1 MSSKLP
7 DEKNMFSSLAGEERS
22 SFHFRKHFS
31 KRLCSTRVTAPF
43 RSSVKYVIRYKME
56 GFVKNS
62 SNDRAKRNAS
72 SKPKK
77 CIRNAYV
84 SKRCLVTFS
93 LLGFATGNC
102 KKCSV
107 IWNQLYLSIH
117 VSIFI
122 IGMSVNYELWNSI
135 LQEIHS
141 PYS

>member
-1 MSSKLP
+1 
-7 DEKNMFSSLAGEERS
+7 MFCSPVDEERS

-31 KRLCSTRVTAPF
+31 KRLCSTRVTLPF
-43 RSSVKYVIRYKME
+43 RSPVKYVIRYKME

-62 SNDRAKRNAS
+62 SNYRAKRNAS

-93 LLGFATGNC
+93 LLGFATG
-102 KKCSV
+102 KYLRKVFFPMKPVV
-107 IWNQLYLSIH
+107 I
-117 VSIFI
+117 VSMCQYCQFIF
-122 IGMSVNYELWNSI
+122 GMSVNCMNNEI
-135 LQEIHS
+135 EIIQEIHS

>member
-7 DEKNMFSSLAGEERS
+7 DGKTRFLLVGVERS

-102 KKCSV
+102 KKLMASTICSLIGV
-107 IWNQLYLSIH
+107 VMITSSDGDYLREVTSR
-117 VSIFI
+117 
-122 IGMSVNYELWNSI
+122 W
-135 LQEIHS
+135 
-141 PYS
+141 